1 MSPDVQMVLAQLEKA
16 RQKLDA
22 AKTLLAGGHFDDALS
37 RAYYA
42 MYHAAAAL
50 LLTEGLSADSHSGL
64 KALFGLRFVQ
74 LGIVDRKYARMLAA
88 LKDERE
94 AGDYDL
100 FTAFDED
107 DARRGV
113 EQAEEFVRAIGDLA
127 RQRVA
132 ETE

>member
-1 MSPDVQMVLAQLEKA
+1 MSPDVQMVLAQLDKA

-22 AKTLLAGGHFDDALS
+22 AKTLLAGGYFDDALS

-42 MYHAAAAL
+42 MYHPAAAL
-50 LLTEGLSADSHSGL
+50 LLTEGLTADTHSRL
-64 KALFGLRFVQ
+64 KTLFGLRFVQ
-74 LGIVDRKYARMLAA
+74 SGTVDRKYARMLTA

-107 DARRGV
+107 DARRGI
-113 EQAEEFVRAIGDLA
+113 EQAEDFIQAIGDLA
-127 RQRVA
+127 RRRVA
-132 ETE
+132 GRD